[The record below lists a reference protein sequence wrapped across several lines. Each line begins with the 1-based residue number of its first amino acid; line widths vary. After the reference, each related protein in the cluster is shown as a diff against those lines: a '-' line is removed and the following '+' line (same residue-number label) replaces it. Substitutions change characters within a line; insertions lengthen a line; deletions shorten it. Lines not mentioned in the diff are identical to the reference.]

1 MHCIRHTWH
10 LGAAQNFN
18 GELMD
23 SILIHPDSLRAVWPD
38 VRAGLET
45 MPKDDWIVEDVY
57 HAIKSGAAALYI
69 GQNDSGFCGFLV
81 LQKLLGEF
89 SRDPILHCW
98 LAYNHGEGE
107 IYDKALEFLKSQA
120 RQMGAKRLTFGSPR
134 PGWGKRYACTT
145 ATYEI
150 PLEG

>member
-1 MHCIRHTWH
+1 M
-10 LGAAQNFN
+10 GASTTLN

-23 SILIHPDSLRAVWPD
+23 FILIHPDGLRAVWPD

-45 MPKDDWIVEDVY
+45 MPKDDWIPEDVF
-57 HAIKSGAAALYI
+57 HAIKSGESALYI
-69 GQNDSGFCGFLV
+69 GMRDTGYCGFFV
-81 LQKLLGEF
+81 LRKLLGEF

-98 LAYNHGEGE
+98 LAYNHGDASV
-107 IYDKALEFLKSQA
+107 YDEAADFMRAQA
-120 RQMGAKRLTFGSPR
+120 KQMGAKRLTFGSPR